1 MPINYPYKFS
11 DWYGYNKDCSSL
23 LLTDVYYDT
32 SAPIDYYT
40 YFYSSSIGNAA
51 NLTTGDVIYT
61 NSALTTTL
69 TADTYYQD
77 NSSAST
83 THCSQSGYIMSMTV
97 NSSGVITNILCA
109 QP

>member
-23 LLTDVYYDT
+23 LLTDVFFFPGPVTATYY
-32 SAPIDYYT
+32 
-40 YFYSSSIGNAA
+40 YSSSIGNAA

-69 TADTYYQD
+69 TAETYYQGG
-77 NSSAST
+77 SSATT
-83 THCSQSGYIMSMTV
+83 THCSHTEYQMSMTV
-97 NSSGVITNILCA
+97 NSSGAITNIFCA
-109 QP
+109 AP